1 MQRFLDF
8 DYVSF
13 FAHDASGEAAGAAG
27 ETEQGRDLQQHL
39 EDDTDLQKSPRQ
51 EHEQKQQV
59 GDVSHGAAVEAAGA
73 AGDNTRKRRAPW
85 WEALE
90 AEQGRARR
98 DLQEHLRDDDQP
110 MNQSPSQEHE
120 QEAQEIPTVRAPRTP
135 RPRGPGGRE
144 RRPRG
149 GQNRDVWKSYFSR

>member
-27 ETEQGRDLQQHL
+27 EAAGAAGETEQGRDLQ
-39 EDDTDLQKSPRQ
+39 
-51 EHEQKQQV
+51 
-59 GDVSHGAAVEAAGA
+59 
-73 AGDNTRKRRAPW
+73 
-85 WEALE
+85 
-90 AEQGRARR
+90 
-98 DLQEHLRDDDQP
+98 EHLREDDQP
-110 MNQSPSQEHE
+110 MNESPSQEHE
-120 QEAQEIPTVRAPRTP
+120 QEAQEIPTVRAPWTP

-149 GQNRDVWKSYFSR
+149 GQHRDVWKSYFRR

>member
-1 MQRFLDF
+1 
-8 DYVSF
+8 V
-13 FAHDASGEAAGAAG
+13 
-27 ETEQGRDLQQHL
+27 
-39 EDDTDLQKSPRQ
+39 
-51 EHEQKQQV
+51 V

-90 AEQGRARR
+90 AEQAARDR
-98 DLQEHLRDDDQP
+98 CDLQEHLREDDQP
-110 MNQSPSQEHE
+110 MNESPSQEHE
-120 QEAQEIPTVRAPRTP
+120 QEAQEIPTVRAPWTP

-149 GQNRDVWKSYFSR
+149 GQHRDVWKSYFRR